1 MSRLICHY
9 LRWRYGGNVHALKPP
24 LGYDR
29 RVPQP
34 IARILVYRIRYLQ
47 WRVED
52 ALFQRW
58 GVEMRKRWIESLTQP
73 RTHRKL
79 TPHEY

>member
-1 MSRLICHY
+1 MTYVSTDLPLPPLA
-9 LRWRYGGNVHALKPP
+9 LRP

-34 IARILVYRIRYLQ
+34 ITRILVYRIRYLQ

-58 GVEMRKRWIESLTQP
+58 GGEMRRKWSESFTKRL
-73 RTHRKL
+73 
-79 TPHEY
+79 

>member
-1 MSRLICHY
+1 MICVSTDLPLPPLA
-9 LRWRYGGNVHALKPP
+9 LRP

-29 RVPQP
+29 RLPQP
-34 IARILVYRIRYLQ
+34 ISRILKYRI

-58 GVEMRKRWIESLTQP
+58 GGEMRKRWNEALTQQ